1 MPKLYI
7 ACIRGYSYI
16 VDKDNGLCATYM
28 GQGVTTFE
36 SHKELLDAYIDACTS
51 STPSMPSA
59 EDSYEV
65 RDYSNE
71 YPTISL
77 KKLFAKFYTPVWTKY
92 GTPTNEETILVDD
105 GQEYAT
111 LKYSPDGDH
120 KVSFKGISVEHLSVE
135 RVVSLQKHAQ
145 QILARHIK
153 RFNKRFEQEQR
164 KNELENMGV
173 A

>member
-1 MPKLYI
+1 MPKLYL

-16 VDKDNGLCATYM
+16 LDDNGLSATYM

-36 SHKELLDAYIDACTS
+36 SHKELLDAYIEGCTAS
-51 STPSMPSA
+51 FPSLPNA
-59 EDSYEV
+59 EDSYNV
-65 RDYSNE
+65 HDYSNE
-71 YPTISL
+71 YPSISL

-111 LKYSPDGDH
+111 LKYSKDGDH
-120 KVSFKGISVEHLSVE
+120 TLSLKNLSLDHLSLE
-135 RVVSLQKHAQ
+135 RVMSLQKHAQ
-145 QILARHIK
+145 QIIARHIK
-153 RFNKRFEQEQR
+153 RFEEKYEKEQR
-164 KNELENMGV
+164 ELELENMGV